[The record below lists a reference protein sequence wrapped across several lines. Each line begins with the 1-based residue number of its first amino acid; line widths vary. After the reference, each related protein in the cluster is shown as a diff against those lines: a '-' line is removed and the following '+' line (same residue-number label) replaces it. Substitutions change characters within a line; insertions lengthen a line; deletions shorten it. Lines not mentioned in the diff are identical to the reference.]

1 MRVALI
7 KDVQNLGKKGDVKDV
22 ADGYG
27 RNFLI
32 RNKLAEIL
40 TPSILKTLESEKEH
54 TEKLSAEVKE
64 QAESLKEKIKN
75 LRVVFKVKAGK
86 SGEAFG
92 SVTPL
97 KIQSEL
103 KKQGIDLEKK
113 QILTKHIKTL
123 GEGKIKIKLYPDIE
137 AFLNIL
143 IKQDDKNIKK

>member
-1 MRVALI
+1 MRVVLI

-32 RNKLAEIL
+32 KNKLAEIL
-40 TPSILKTLESEKEH
+40 TPAILKTLESQKKQK
-54 TEKLSAEVKE
+54 EKLSDELKERAEL
-64 QAESLKEKIKN
+64 LKEKIKN
-75 LRVVFKVKAGK
+75 LNVVFKVKAGK

-103 KKQGIDLEKK
+103 KKQGIDLEKE
-113 QILTKHIKTL
+113 QILTKPIKTL
-123 GEGKIKIKLYPDIE
+123 GSSKVKIELYPDIE
-137 AFLNIL
+137 AYLNVIL
-143 IKQDDKNIKK
+143 EKEK

>member
-32 RNKLAEIL
+32 KNKLAEIL
-40 TPSILKTLESEKEH
+40 TPAILKNIESQKKH
-54 TEKLSAEVKE
+54 KEKLSVELKE
-64 QAESLKEKIKN
+64 LSDSLKEKIKN
-75 LRVVFKVKAGK
+75 LNLVFKVKAGK
-86 SGEAFG
+86 SGETFG

-103 KKQGIDLEKK
+103 KKQGIELEKE
-113 QILTKHIKTL
+113 QILTKPIKTL
-123 GEGKIKIKLYPDIE
+123 GEGKIKIKLYADTE
-137 AFLNIL
+137 VYLNIL
-143 IKQDDKNIKK
+143 VEKEK